1 MKAPDQKLNKFDW
14 RLHPEAEGF
23 LIKHVNVFLKN
34 HDFTHTL
41 ASRIEQETSTRF
53 FDWIDHV
60 VFPYSIVDEKTLKD
74 IGFQEMINVE
84 IPSDKRAFVYPGTI
98 FFPVLL
104 GKKQYTELALK
115 AERLDHFV
123 QVMGT
128 GNIIE
133 GDIHGTYRK
142 AIISQ
147 QSDFILSAVERRGYG
162 GFLVPKKVNDT
173 QEYRQT
179 LEAFFCRRRCFENLD
194 EGMDTTQKLIKDT
207 CQKLSQSRVAD
218 AFFRAE
224 RMYWERR
231 NWISRIQKARQDKFG
246 LGWGNHDH
254 HTFRSSRRNFPRLL
268 KILDML
274 GFTRR
279 EQFFAGEEA
288 GWGAQVLEHLDCN
301 VVVFAD
307 IDLSKEEKAI
317 DFSHDDLKQ
326 LDRFGTVGLWVEL
339 HGESILQA
347 GLHHLAAR
355 YDFERL
361 CSDLKQMNLTVMSPF
376 SYFEFLKQAFSE
388 GEMWNVDKK
397 RLDILMESGTMST
410 SQHETFLR
418 HGAIGSHLENIQRD
432 QGFKGFNQKS
442 VSAIITATNPRTYR
456 Q

>member
-1 MKAPDQKLNKFDW
+1 M
-14 RLHPEAEGF
+14 
-23 LIKHVNVFLKN
+23 
-34 HDFTHTL
+34 
-41 ASRIEQETSTRF
+41 
-53 FDWIDHV
+53 
-60 VFPYSIVDEKTLKD
+60 
-74 IGFQEMINVE
+74 
-84 IPSDKRAFVYPGTI
+84 
-98 FFPVLL
+98 
-104 GKKQYTELALK
+104 
-115 AERLDHFV
+115 
-123 QVMGT
+123 
-128 GNIIE
+128 
-133 GDIHGTYRK
+133 
-142 AIISQ
+142 
-147 QSDFILSAVERRGYG
+147 
-162 GFLVPKKVNDT
+162 
-173 QEYRQT
+173 
-179 LEAFFCRRRCFENLD
+179 
-194 EGMDTTQKLIKDT
+194 
-207 CQKLSQSRVAD
+207 
-218 AFFRAE
+218 
-224 RMYWERR
+224 
-231 NWISRIQKARQDKFG
+231 
-246 LGWGNHDH
+246 
-254 HTFRSSRRNFPRLL
+254 
-268 KILDML
+268 
-274 GFTRR
+274 
-279 EQFFAGEEA
+279 
-288 GWGAQVLEHLDCN
+288 LEHLDCN